1 MDLVLSQSIAE
12 YGRTGSQSLSQDHWR
27 LTENVFCSE
36 ASKLTQMLALW
47 AVYFGKLL
55 LHAQWMEPGAR
66 PMRGQTKFLSGKP
79 TEKRD
84 LVWMGPTIPSD
95 NIPKKSL
102 FHDDFLE
109 VNNFSSGGVNRDC
122 LYPMTNQN
130 FGILLK
136 L

>member
-1 MDLVLSQSIAE
+1 
-12 YGRTGSQSLSQDHWR
+12 
-27 LTENVFCSE
+27 
-36 ASKLTQMLALW
+36 MLALW
-47 AVYFGKLL
+47 AVYFGNYYYMLNGWNRALVPCGDK
-55 LHAQWMEPGAR
+55 QNSYQESP
-66 PMRGQTKFLSGKP
+66 QK
-79 TEKRD
+79 KRD